1 MSLSGVPPFWFVFG
15 SRIAG
20 LQKKF
25 HLARGQPQGL
35 GEVWS
40 CSLGALKSTV
50 MQRHGFEKVWSCNP
64 RALKKYGHAIPFSR
78 HVLRNLFN
86 ERPDRQRQGWW
97 CIQLSHIFREIC
109 PMNAKSSVACCSA
122 VAGTF
127 HFQHT
132 SREICS
138 MSAQILSDVGCDAYN
153 FLAYVSSNLPN
164 ERGLR
169 RSC

>member
-1 MSLSGVPPFWFVFG
+1 MQS
-15 SRIAG
+15 
-20 LQKKF
+20 QC
-25 HLARGQPQGL
+25 L
-35 GEVWS
+35 GKVQS
-40 CSLGALKSTV
+40 CSPGDLKSTT
-50 MQRHGFEKVWSCNP
+50 CNP

-109 PMNAKSSVACCSA
+109 PMNAKSSVAGCSA
-122 VAGTF
+122 VAGAS
-127 HFQHT
+127 HFQHA

-138 MSAQILSDVGCDAYN
+138 MSAQILSDMGGDAYN